1 MHLKKFSSFVNEEL
15 SDGILYHL
23 NHSLPLME
31 SVYRIESDAWIKL
44 VNESRSLWKS
54 GEIELSE
61 DDIFLISTDAGQT
74 DLYEGSEVLL
84 DVPFV
89 LSEAEYQGKDVD
101 LNKPF
106 RTPQAPRKFAVYT
119 KNDQGKVVI
128 VRFGQPGMK
137 IKNYDK
143 EASKSFRARHGCS
156 DPGPRWKP
164 RWWSCNVHRYH
175 KLLGLKSS
183 NPW

>member
-1 MHLKKFSSFVNEEL
+1 MYLQDFKSHSGRL
-15 SDGILYHL
+15 SEGLDFHVKNSI
-23 NHSLPLME
+23 SISE
-31 SVYRIESDAWIKL
+31 SVYRIESDAWLQL
-44 VNESRSLWKS
+44 VNEARMLWID
-54 GEIELSE
+54 GELELSH
-61 DDIFLISTDAGQT
+61 DDIFIISTDAGSKG
-74 DLYEGSEVLL
+74 LYEGVEVLL
-84 DVPFV
+84 DVPFEIN
-89 LSEAEYQGKDVD
+89 EAEYKGREVK

-106 RTPQAPRKFAVYT
+106 RTPGAARKFAVYT
-119 KNDQGKVVI
+119 KNDKGKVI
-128 VRFGQPGMK
+128 MVRFGQPGMS

-143 EASKSFRARHGCS
+143 EASKSFRARHRCQ